1 MPIMMII
8 MMIAWVIIM
17 MIIMIIIMMIAM
29 MIIMMITMRVIMMAT
44 KFRYLGSKAFD
55 VRSILEWEAIS
66 RLLGAGLGK
75 SRQV

>member
-1 MPIMMII
+1 MMIVVMIIVMVIIMMII

-17 MIIMIIIMMIAM
+17 MI
-29 MIIMMITMRVIMMAT
+29 TMRVIIMAT
-44 KFRYLGSKAFD
+44 TFRYLGSKAFD